1 MTSTE
6 LDQLLNISSN
16 LTDQQ
21 RAHRLYSTTL
31 AGKGKQAL
39 DAFLYDLDET
49 IQYQPHALLATK
61 LRAKLEELKDI
72 IFTKD
77 YSQKQKVATVPVS
90 Y

>member
-1 MTSTE
+1 MDT
-6 LDQLLNISSN
+6 LL
-16 LTDQQ
+16 
-21 RAHRLYSTTL
+21 
-31 AGKGKQAL
+31 G
-39 DAFLYDLDET
+39 DLDKT